1 MRLVTSDCCPTLCG
15 RGELP
20 LRRVVAARGPTTCGG
35 PRPGPAWVAGSPR
48 RDLRCE
54 SGRVRAGGGR
64 DAAVGRFGDA
74 AGGGFSL
81 NNDKAFLAFKEGR
94 VGKVVEPCQTRLGEF
109 LRVFHTLLLPSER
122 AQLRASLQRLT
133 LTCGTRRKP
142 GSAERGRVTRSGAQA
157 RQAGGMP
164 ALEEPGGGTPDGA
177 WHRLASS
184 LLPWTPRSLLVSAG
198 NSSFKTSAVRVQRRC
213 AWRQKPP
220 LIFL

>member
-20 LRRVVAARGPTTCGG
+20 LRRVVAARGPTTCRG
-35 PRPGPAWVAGSPR
+35 PRSGPAWVAGSLR

-54 SGRVRAGGGR
+54 SGRVRAGGAR

-81 NNDKAFLAFKEGR
+81 NNDKAFVAFKEGR
-94 VGKVVEPCQTRLGEF
+94 VGKAVEPCQTRLGEF

-133 LTCGTRRKP
+133 LTCGTRAEARLS
-142 GSAERGRVTRSGAQA
+142 GARTRHAERGAGEAGWGHASAGGARRGDPRWPVAQA
-157 RQAGGMP
+157 RLVA
-164 ALEEPGGGTPDGA
+164 ASPDPTLA
-177 WHRLASS
+177 ARL
-184 LLPWTPRSLLVSAG
+184 RG
-198 NSSFKTSAVRVQRRC
+198 EQ
-213 AWRQKPP
+213 
-220 LIFL
+220 FL